1 MEIEDI
7 KSSII
12 VTLAN
17 NDVEC
22 EDYLDFTATTDTITS
37 RKDQD
42 YIMTPDTISSHIEE
56 VVGGGRGASANG
68 RRGRGCGGRRLS
80 AVRRRKIFFFMSQ
93 PDLVTA
99 GQT

>member
-17 NDVEC
+17 NGVEC

-37 RKDQD
+37 RKDQES
-42 YIMTPDTISSHIEE
+42 IMTPDTISSHIEE
-56 VVGGGRGASANG
+56 VASNAISYQIMRNTNKLEYKG
-68 RRGRGCGGRRLS
+68 N
-80 AVRRRKIFFFMSQ
+80 K
-93 PDLVTA
+93 LVISSERFCFSV
-99 GQT
+99 